1 MRSFMEGIVFG
12 TVVGGLLGLLNT
24 PRSGKENRAK
34 AKAYLEDNTLAVED
48 LNESVQ
54 GLRKAIQSLTN
65 EGLASVNAV
74 SEEVTK
80 SIESFTQQAQP
91 RINRINDKLAVLT
104 DDMEKSQ
111 QAWNRKCLQ
120 RQMPHHNNVH

>member
-104 DDMEKSQ
+104 KKKKKVAASMES
-111 QAWNRKCLQ
+111 
-120 RQMPHHNNVH
+120 QMPATTDAPSQ

>member
-1 MRSFMEGIVFG
+1 MRSFMEGIVVG

-91 RINRINDKLAVLT
+91 RINRINDKLAILT
-104 DDMEKSQ
+104 DDMEKVAASMES
-111 QAWNRKCLQ
+111 
-120 RQMPHHNNVH
+120 QMPATTDAPSQ

>member
-1 MRSFMEGIVFG
+1 MRSYMEGIVFG

-91 RINRINDKLAVLT
+91 RINRINDKLAILT
-104 DDMEKSQ
+104 DDMEKVAASMES
-111 QAWNRKCLQ
+111 
-120 RQMPHHNNVH
+120 QMPATTDAPSQ

>member
-91 RINRINDKLAVLT
+91 RINRINDKLAILT
-104 DDMEKSQ
+104 DDIEKVAASMES
-111 QAWNRKCLQ
+111 
-120 RQMPHHNNVH
+120 QMPATTDAPSQ

>member
-54 GLRKAIQSLTN
+54 GLRKAIQSLSN

-91 RINRINDKLAVLT
+91 RINRINDKLAILT
-104 DDMEKSQ
+104 DDMEKVAASMES
-111 QAWNRKCLQ
+111 
-120 RQMPHHNNVH
+120 QMPATTDAPSQ

>member
-91 RINRINDKLAVLT
+91 RINRINDKLAILT
-104 DDMEKSQ
+104 DDMEKVAASMESSMPATTDATSQ
-111 QAWNRKCLQ
+111 
-120 RQMPHHNNVH
+120 

>member
-12 TVVGGLLGLLNT
+12 TVVGGMLGLLNT

-65 EGLASVNAV
+65 DGLASVNAV

-104 DDMEKSQ
+104 DDMEKVAASMES
-111 QAWNRKCLQ
+111 
-120 RQMPHHNNVH
+120 QMPATTDAPSQ

>member
-74 SEEVTK
+74 SEEVTT

-91 RINRINDKLAVLT
+91 RINRINDKLAILT
-104 DDMEKSQ
+104 DDMEKVAASMES
-111 QAWNRKCLQ
+111 
-120 RQMPHHNNVH
+120 QMPATTDAPSQ

>member
-54 GLRKAIQSLTN
+54 GLRNAIQSLTH
-65 EGLASVNAV
+65 EGLSSVNAV

-91 RINRINDKLAVLT
+91 RINRINDKLAILT
-104 DDMEKSQ
+104 DDMEKVAASMES
-111 QAWNRKCLQ
+111 
-120 RQMPHHNNVH
+120 QMPATTDAPSQ

>member
-91 RINRINDKLAVLT
+91 RINRINDKLAIMT
-104 DDMEKSQ
+104 DDMEKVAASMES
-111 QAWNRKCLQ
+111 
-120 RQMPHHNNVH
+120 QMPATTDAPSQ

>member
-91 RINRINDKLAVLT
+91 RINRINDKLAILT
-104 DDMEKSQ
+104 DDMEKVAASMES
-111 QAWNRKCLQ
+111 
-120 RQMPHHNNVH
+120 QMPATSDGPSQ

>member
-91 RINRINDKLAVLT
+91 RINRINDKLAILS
-104 DDMEKSQ
+104 DDMEKVAASMES
-111 QAWNRKCLQ
+111 
-120 RQMPHHNNVH
+120 QMPATTDAPSQ

>member
-12 TVVGGLLGLLNT
+12 TIVGGLLGLLNT

-91 RINRINDKLAVLT
+91 RINRINDKLAILT
-104 DDMEKSQ
+104 DDMEKVAASMES
-111 QAWNRKCLQ
+111 
-120 RQMPHHNNVH
+120 QMPATTDAPSQ

>member
-91 RINRINDKLAVLT
+91 RINRINDKLAILT
-104 DDMEKSQ
+104 DDMEKVS
-111 QAWNRKCLQ
+111 ASMES
-120 RQMPHHNNVH
+120 QMPATTDGPSQ

>member
-24 PRSGKENRAK
+24 PRSGKENRVK

-65 EGLASVNAV
+65 EGLASVNVV

-91 RINRINDKLAVLT
+91 RINRINDKLAILT
-104 DDMEKSQ
+104 DDMEKVAASMES
-111 QAWNRKCLQ
+111 
-120 RQMPHHNNVH
+120 QMPATTDAPSQ

>member
-91 RINRINDKLAVLT
+91 RINRINDKLAILT
-104 DDMEKSQ
+104 DDMEKVAASMES
-111 QAWNRKCLQ
+111 
-120 RQMPHHNNVH
+120 QMPATTDAPPH

>member
-12 TVVGGLLGLLNT
+12 TVDGGLLGLLNT

-91 RINRINDKLAVLT
+91 RINRINDKLAILT
-104 DDMEKSQ
+104 DDMEKVAASMES
-111 QAWNRKCLQ
+111 
-120 RQMPHHNNVH
+120 QMPATTDAPSQ

>member
-91 RINRINDKLAVLT
+91 RINRINDKLAILT
-104 DDMEKSQ
+104 DNMEKVAASMES
-111 QAWNRKCLQ
+111 
-120 RQMPHHNNVH
+120 QMPATTDAPSQ

>member
-91 RINRINDKLAVLT
+91 RINRINDKLAILT
-104 DDMEKSQ
+104 DDMDKVAASMES
-111 QAWNRKCLQ
+111 
-120 RQMPHHNNVH
+120 QMPATTDAPSQ

>member
-24 PRSGKENRAK
+24 PRSGKENREK
-34 AKAYLEDNTLAVED
+34 AKAYLAVNTLAVKD

-54 GLRKAIQSLTN
+54 GLRKAIQALTN
-65 EGLASVNAV
+65 EGLASVTTATEDV
-74 SEEVTK
+74 AK
-80 SIESFTQQAQP
+80 SVENFTQQAQP

-104 DDMEKSQ
+104 EDLEKVAASME
-111 QAWNRKCLQ
+111 A
-120 RQMPHHNNVH
+120 QMPATTDAPTQ

>member
-1 MRSFMEGIVFG
+1 MRSFMEGIVSG

-91 RINRINDKLAVLT
+91 RINRINDKLAILT
-104 DDMEKSQ
+104 DDMEKVAASMES
-111 QAWNRKCLQ
+111 
-120 RQMPHHNNVH
+120 QMPATTDAPSQ

>member
-80 SIESFTQQAQP
+80 SIESVTQQALP
-91 RINRINDKLAVLT
+91 RINRINDKRAILT
-104 DDMEKSQ
+104 DDMEKVAASMES
-111 QAWNRKCLQ
+111 
-120 RQMPHHNNVH
+120 QMPATTDAPSQ

>member
-54 GLRKAIQSLTN
+54 GLREAIQSLTN

-91 RINRINDKLAVLT
+91 RINRINDKLAILT
-104 DDMEKSQ
+104 DDMEKVAASMES
-111 QAWNRKCLQ
+111 
-120 RQMPHHNNVH
+120 QMPATTDAPSQ

>member
-34 AKAYLEDNTLAVED
+34 AKVYLEDNTLAVED

-91 RINRINDKLAVLT
+91 RINRINDKLAILT
-104 DDMEKSQ
+104 DDMEKVAASMES
-111 QAWNRKCLQ
+111 
-120 RQMPHHNNVH
+120 QMPATTDAPSQ

>member
-24 PRSGKENRAK
+24 PRSGKENREK

-65 EGLASVNAV
+65 EGLASVTTV

-104 DDMEKSQ
+104 EDMEKVAASFETENP
-111 QAWNRKCLQ
+111 AAPDVPNT
-120 RQMPHHNNVH
+120 

>member
-91 RINRINDKLAVLT
+91 RSNRINDKLTILT
-104 DDMEKSQ
+104 DDMEKVAASMES
-111 QAWNRKCLQ
+111 
-120 RQMPHHNNVH
+120 QMPATTDAPSQ

>member
-24 PRSGKENRAK
+24 PRSGKENREK

-65 EGLASVNAV
+65 EGLSSVNAV

-91 RINRINDKLAVLT
+91 RINRINDKLAILT
-104 DDMEKSQ
+104 DDMEKVAASMES
-111 QAWNRKCLQ
+111 
-120 RQMPHHNNVH
+120 QMPATTDAPSQ

>member
-91 RINRINDKLAVLT
+91 RINRINDKLAILT
-104 DDMEKSQ
+104 DDMEKVAASMES
-111 QAWNRKCLQ
+111 
-120 RQMPHHNNVH
+120 QMPATTDTPSQ

>member
-91 RINRINDKLAVLT
+91 RINRINDKLAILT
-104 DDMEKSQ
+104 DDMEKVAAGMES
-111 QAWNRKCLQ
+111 
-120 RQMPHHNNVH
+120 QMPATTDAPSQ

>member
-104 DDMEKSQ
+104 DDMEKVAASMES
-111 QAWNRKCLQ
+111 
-120 RQMPHHNNVH
+120 QMPATTDAPSQ

>member
-54 GLRKAIQSLTN
+54 GLRKAIQSLAN

-91 RINRINDKLAVLT
+91 RINRINDKLAILT
-104 DDMEKSQ
+104 DDMEKVAASMES
-111 QAWNRKCLQ
+111 
-120 RQMPHHNNVH
+120 QMPATTDAPSQ

>member
-91 RINRINDKLAVLT
+91 RINRINDKLAILT
-104 DDMEKSQ
+104 DDMEKVAASMES
-111 QAWNRKCLQ
+111 
-120 RQMPHHNNVH
+120 QMPATTDATSQ

>member
-80 SIESFTQQAQP
+80 SIESFTQQAHP
-91 RINRINDKLAVLT
+91 RINRINDKLAILT
-104 DDMEKSQ
+104 DDMEKVAASMES
-111 QAWNRKCLQ
+111 
-120 RQMPHHNNVH
+120 QMPATTDAPSQ

>member
-48 LNESVQ
+48 LNESVH

-91 RINRINDKLAVLT
+91 RINRINDKLAILT
-104 DDMEKSQ
+104 DDMEKVAASMES
-111 QAWNRKCLQ
+111 
-120 RQMPHHNNVH
+120 QMPATTDAPSQ

>member
-1 MRSFMEGIVFG
+1 MEGIVFG

-91 RINRINDKLAVLT
+91 RINRINDKLAILT
-104 DDMEKSQ
+104 DDMEKVAASMES
-111 QAWNRKCLQ
+111 
-120 RQMPHHNNVH
+120 QMPATTDAPSQ

>member
-34 AKAYLEDNTLAVED
+34 AKAYLEDNALAVED

-91 RINRINDKLAVLT
+91 RINRINDKLAILT
-104 DDMEKSQ
+104 DDMEKVAASMES
-111 QAWNRKCLQ
+111 
-120 RQMPHHNNVH
+120 QMPATTDAPSQ

>member
-12 TVVGGLLGLLNT
+12 TAVGGLLGLLNT

-91 RINRINDKLAVLT
+91 RINRINDKLAILT
-104 DDMEKSQ
+104 DDMEKVAASMES
-111 QAWNRKCLQ
+111 
-120 RQMPHHNNVH
+120 QMPATTDAPSQ

>member
-91 RINRINDKLAVLT
+91 RINRINDKLAILT
-104 DDMEKSQ
+104 DDMEKVAASMES
-111 QAWNRKCLQ
+111 
-120 RQMPHHNNVH
+120 QMPVTTDAPSQ

>member
-91 RINRINDKLAVLT
+91 RINRINDKLAIMT
-104 DDMEKSQ
+104 DDKEKVAASMES
-111 QAWNRKCLQ
+111 
-120 RQMPHHNNVH
+120 QMPATTDAPSQ

>member
-1 MRSFMEGIVFG
+1 MRSFMEGILFG
-12 TVVGGLLGLLNT
+12 TLVGGMLGLLNS
-24 PRSGKENRAK
+24 PGSGKDNRQK

-65 EGLASVNAV
+65 EGLASVTT
-74 SEEVTK
+74 VTEDVAK
-80 SIESFTQQAQP
+80 SVESFTQQAQP

-104 DDMEKSQ
+104 EDMEKVAASMETQ
-111 QAWNRKCLQ
+111 LPAAADAPTQ
-120 RQMPHHNNVH
+120 